1 MQIRS
6 ILSETVDT
14 YKGFQYVIP
23 KRLASHQSPYV
34 KVIWQDL
41 SVAYILLKNNQVM
54 FYATTPNEVREQ
66 KALLDTWIRKNITTC
81 KKVWNKLNE
90 VKI

>member
-1 MQIRS
+1 MLLIS
-6 ILSETVDT
+6 AETIDN

-34 KVIWQDL
+34 KVLWQDK
-41 SVAYILLKNNQVM
+41 SVAYILLKSKQVV
-54 FYATTPNEVREQ
+54 FYASAPNEVREQ
-66 KALLDTWIRKNITTC
+66 LTVIETWIEKNINLS
-81 KKVWNKLNE
+81 KKVWNRLNE